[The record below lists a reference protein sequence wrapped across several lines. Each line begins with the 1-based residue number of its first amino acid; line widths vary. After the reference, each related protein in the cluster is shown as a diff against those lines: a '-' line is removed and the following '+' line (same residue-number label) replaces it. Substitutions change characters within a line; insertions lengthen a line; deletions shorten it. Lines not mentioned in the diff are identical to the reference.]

1 MADPLSYNQLLEKG
15 KEIEELLQSQVDKE
29 EKEELEYIWNCIKSR
44 EESKFDAI
52 ISVIKDCDKQISS
65 REKEIIE
72 LKRNQNYWKTKRKNI
87 INIIKK
93 AYEEQLIDSM
103 PTGNK
108 YEATIR
114 RVKSKLIDSNAII
127 GNISNYKDIT
137 PESAQRLDLKDVSNT
152 NTGVFIGSCNTEY
165 FNNQSEDPSLCN
177 EYSITGGLL
186 TLLSNRIS
194 YFYNLKGPSMTID
207 TACSSSGYAL
217 QTTYASGSPS

>member
-1 MADPLSYNQLLEKG
+1 MADPLTYNQILENKKFIDDLLNSDDL
-15 KEIEELLQSQVDKE
+15 INDDKE
-29 EKEELEYIWNCIKSR
+29 DLEYVWNSLISR

-52 ISVIKDCDKQISS
+52 ISVIKDCDKQIIS

-114 RVKSKLIDSNAII
+114 RVKSKLIDNF
-127 GNISNYKDIT
+127 KFWT
-137 PESAQRLDLKDVSNT
+137 
-152 NTGVFIGSCNTEY
+152 TEEREK
-165 FNNQSEDPSLCN
+165 F
-177 EYSITGGLL
+177 GLFK
-186 TLLSNRIS
+186 TTMIKRIS
-194 YFYNLKGPSMTID
+194 DNSTVKWNEETLPDKELVRESLQNNDGKAPKKAHLQRKFSLTYNLRKRLRIGI
-207 TACSSSGYAL
+207 
-217 QTTYASGSPS
+217 